1 MLIIELSVQL
11 KYIKK
16 VFNIL
21 ISKNTVVY
29 GIYNVIGNLC
39 VVN

>member
-29 GIYNVIGNLC
+29 GIYNVIGN
-39 VVN
+39 